1 MAGNSDGRAAR
12 SHPPP
17 PSPPP
22 ESSLTEIA
30 GEEKGLC
37 GGSPFLK
44 EEAVVGLPLHAECP
58 VASRELVEAALCLF
72 QL

>member
-12 SHPPP
+12 SL
-17 PSPPP
+17 SPP